1 MSAEKAIEQ
10 INERLKT
17 IDEEWKF
24 NIGYIKANMSALL
37 HQLGVKQDDQQE
49 WEYWVT
55 SVNRD
60 VLPSTCNT
68 LYRLYVEKK
77 TLEKVLKALTEED
90 GE

>member
-10 INERLKT
+10 INERLKA

-37 HQLGVKQDDQQE
+37 HQLGVKHDDQQE

-55 SVNRD
+55 SANRD

-68 LYRLYVEKK
+68 LFRLYVEKK
-77 TLEKVLKALTEED
+77 TLEKALKALMEED
-90 GE
+90 RK